1 MKNFIFLAIILAVA
15 AFAYFTWRKSKKTPE
30 GESGLNPFDA
40 PISIVSRP
48 PMNTAPVAP
57 TVSPSVVTKAA
68 TLTTGIKPTLVSAQT
83 LSNLNAIAQS
93 AQPAPTTSPT
103 VGLTMTAKQF
113 TL

>member
-40 PISIVSRP
+40 PLSIVPSAP
-48 PMNTAPVAP
+48 TAPATAP
-57 TVSPSVVTKAA
+57 SVSPSVATKAA
-68 TLTTGIKPTLVSAQT
+68 SLTTGIKPAVVSQTTLASLNQYVAATQPVASVQPQVSA
-83 LSNLNAIAQS
+83 L
-93 AQPAPTTSPT
+93 QP
-103 VGLTMTAKQF
+103 KQF

>member
-1 MKNFIFLAIILAVA
+1 MKNFIFLEIILAVA

-40 PISIVSRP
+40 PLSIVPSAP
-48 PMNTAPVAP
+48 TAPATAP
-57 TVSPSVVTKAA
+57 SVSPSVVTKAA

-83 LSNLNAIAQS
+83 LSNLSAISQS
-93 AQPAPTTSPT
+93 AQPALTNSPT